1 MLCAQALDGNA
12 RFSYYMGLAGNDGIH
27 TSEGRKSYIT
37 PDTIKL
43 PAIHKPAWMG
53 EMENGLLSA
62 CPPFV
67 GKQATRLITG
77 AGDFGYM
84 YQGLVQGIL
93 L

>member
-12 RFSYYMGLAGNDGIH
+12 PYYMGLNGNDGIH
-27 TSEGRKSYIT
+27 TTEGQKSYIT

-62 CPPFV
+62 CPPLCW
-67 GKQATRLITG
+67 KTSN
-77 AGDFGYM
+77 
-84 YQGLVQGIL
+84 
-93 L
+93 